1 VKIRRLPFCASLGNS
16 PAQLFPWA
24 LFGLAFIIGEWRV
37 RSGGIEMKM
46 SSVWFAATLASL
58 VLGLSIT
65 SKAGTGESAPTRAV
79 TVSSVTHV
87 NFESSKSYDIVT
99 AAIEKQLG
107 KFDAKA
113 FDAAMKDV
121 SNPAGVEAKVHA
133 MEGSSGFMLFDVRDH
148 GQLLSLKGRKAFGRQ
163 YEIGN
168 PLIAVEM
175 TKVDL
180 RAGEYAPLR
189 LCVYVGEDQMT
200 HIDYDLPS
208 TVFGRLKSDEID
220 KVARDLD
227 RKMDAL
233 IANALKD

>member
-1 VKIRRLPFCASLGNS
+1 M
-16 PAQLFPWA
+16 
-24 LFGLAFIIGEWRV
+24 E
-37 RSGGIEMKM
+37 M
-46 SSVWFAATLASL
+46 SSAYVAGFFALLAVGVAVKPSAA
-58 VLGLSIT
+58 
-65 SKAGTGESAPTRAV
+65 AGDAASARSV

-87 NFESSKSYDIVT
+87 NFTSSKSYDAVI

-107 KFDAKA
+107 TFDAKV
-113 FDAAMKDV
+113 FGAAMKDV
-121 SNPAGVEAKVHA
+121 SNPADAEAKIHA

-148 GQLLSLKGRKAFGRQ
+148 GQLLSLKDRKAFGRQ
-163 YEIGN
+163 YEVGN

-175 TKVDL
+175 TKEDL

-189 LCVYVGEDQMT
+189 LCVYVGEDKMT

-208 TVFGRLKSDEID
+208 TVFGRFKSAEID
-220 KVARDLD
+220 KVAKDLD